1 MSDRAATAWAV
12 CFVFVGVLAF
22 VVELD
27 IWTPEADWLWPV
39 LLMVL
44 GVALLVAGNTGSG
57 RGRGRQAD

>member
-12 CFVFVGVLAF
+12 CFVLVGVLAF

-27 IWTPEADWLWPV
+27 IWTPNADWLWPV

-44 GVALLVAGNTGSG
+44 GVALLVAGGTGSG
-57 RGRGRQAD
+57 RGGDRQAH

>member
-12 CFVFVGVLAF
+12 CFVLVGALAF

-27 IWTPEADWLWPV
+27 IWTPTADWLWPV

-44 GVALLVAGNTGSG
+44 GVALLMAGGTGSS
-57 RGRGRQAD
+57 RGGDQQAD